1 MSTTLIRRALPSD
14 AETLAQMRYDF
25 RTSFG
30 GATETAREFV
40 PRATA
45 WMKER
50 LRDGS
55 AWCCW
60 VAEIDGLIAG
70 HIWLQLIEKVPNP
83 VVELEKHGYIT
94 NVFVAEHAR
103 SHGIGNS
110 LIQAA
115 LDHCRAE
122 GIDSVVLWPTQRSRS
137 LYARHGFAAP
147 EDLFELKLDEG
158 RAPH

>member
-1 MSTTLIRRALPSD
+1 MSTPHIRRALPAD

-25 RTSFG
+25 RSSYG
-30 GATETAREFV
+30 GATEPGGEFV

-45 WMKER
+45 WMAER
-50 LRDGS
+50 LTEGS
-55 AWCCW
+55 AWRCW

-103 SHGIGNS
+103 SHGIGNL

-115 LDHCRAE
+115 MEHCRAE
-122 GIDSVVLWPTQRSRS
+122 GVDSVILWPTQRSRT

-147 EDLFELKLDEG
+147 DDLFELKLDDG
-158 RAPH
+158 RTPH